1 MDKETRVHYLF
12 RLLDK
17 AMLQGEDD
25 IITAVFAELR
35 KELEV

>member
-12 RLLDK
+12 HLLDK
-17 AMLQGEDD
+17 AMTDNQRE